1 MFPSIEPYDCGLLA
15 VGDTQKIYWECSGNA
30 RGRPIVYLHGGPG
43 SGCSPSNRRLF
54 DPSVYRIILTDQ
66 RGCGRSTPLVEK
78 AADLA
83 INTTHHLIADLERLR
98 VHLGVDRWAVAGGSW
113 GTTLAL
119 AYAQAHPAR
128 VAALVLA
135 SVTTTSSR
143 EVQWITHGVGR
154 IFPQEWERFAAVAN
168 GDPQRERQLPAV
180 YAALLFDDDPAI
192 SERAAREWCA
202 TSDLATRRFACS
214 SSAW

>member
-1 MFPSIEPYDCGLLA
+1 
-15 VGDTQKIYWECSGNA
+15 
-30 RGRPIVYLHGGPG
+30 
-43 SGCSPSNRRLF
+43 
-54 DPSVYRIILTDQ
+54 
-66 RGCGRSTPLVEK
+66 
-78 AADLA
+78 
-83 INTTHHLIADLERLR
+83 

-214 SSAW
+214 SRAW